1 MTYANVVSAVSR
13 PLDVTI
19 LEQMPVALV
28 VLRAS
33 DQVVVYGNEKALRHS
48 GYSESDFG
56 TLTLW
61 DVLVDDDTVH
71 AADEA
76 AKGINKRASEDGDP
90 SEGFVRFRSK
100 SGTVSTYWFTIKDIV
115 DPDGIVRYR
124 AVLGFLDY
132 DQRADDEN
140 WQEYINKVVDTAVRR
155 MAGTFAS
162 ELNNALA
169 VLRMSLE
176 SKGLLNTADDSIN
189 QALVN
194 VIEIGSKLSV
204 HGSDQFMQANW
215 PATEA
220 MLLANQQTDE
230 QQVDSSSTRVLVV
243 DDDEILLETLKDLL
257 LVHGMRVNTAT
268 TTQSAVE
275 AAQQFSPDVALI
287 DLRLGSEDGRD
298 TAKLLVESFPSVQI
312 IFMTGF
318 ANSLRE
324 IHREG
329 KYIVLKKPF
338 QINSLISH
346 IRNKVST

>member
-1 MTYANVVSAVSR
+1 MTYAHVVSTVSR

-28 VLRAS
+28 VVRAS
-33 DQVVVYGNEKALRHS
+33 DQVVVYGNEMARRHS

-61 DVLVDDDTVH
+61 DVLVDDDAVH

-76 AKGINKRASEDGDP
+76 AKGFNKRASEDGDP

-100 SGTVSTYWFTIKDIV
+100 SGIVSTYWFTIKDIV
-115 DPDGIVRYR
+115 DTDGIVRYR
-124 AVLGFLDY
+124 VVLAFIDY
-132 DQRADDEN
+132 DQRADNEN
-140 WQEYINKVVDTAVRR
+140 WQKYIDKVVDTAVRQ

-176 SKGLLNTADDSIN
+176 SKGLLDTADDLIN
-189 QALVN
+189 KALAP
-194 VIEIGSKLSV
+194 VIEIGRRLSS
-204 HGSDQFMQANW
+204 HGSDQFMQSNW
-215 PATEA
+215 PVTEA
-220 MLLANQQTDE
+220 KLLANQQMDE
-230 QQVDSSSTRVLVV
+230 RLVDLSSIRVLVV

-257 LVHGMRVNTAT
+257 LVHGMQVSTAT
-268 TTQSAVE
+268 TTQSAME
-275 AAQQFSPDVALI
+275 AAQQFPPDVSLI

-298 TAKLLVESFPSVQI
+298 TAKLLTESFPSVQI

-324 IHREG
+324 INREG
-329 KYIVLKKPF
+329 KYTVLKKPF
-338 QINSLISH
+338 QINSLISL

>member
-1 MTYANVVSAVSR
+1 
-13 PLDVTI
+13 
-19 LEQMPVALV
+19 MPVALV

-33 DQVVVYGNEKALRHS
+33 DQVVVYGNELALRHS

-76 AKGINKRASEDGDP
+76 AKGFNKRASEDGDP

-100 SGTVSTYWFTIKDIV
+100 SGIVSTYWFTIKDIV
-115 DPDGIVRYR
+115 DPDEIVRYR
-124 AVLGFLDY
+124 VVLGFIDY

-140 WQEYINKVVDTAVRR
+140 WQEYIDKVVETAVRR
-155 MAGTFAS
+155 TAGTFAS

-169 VLRMSLE
+169 VLRITLE
-176 SKGLLNTADDSIN
+176 SKGLLDTADDSIN
-189 QALVN
+189 QALAQ
-194 VIEIGSKLSV
+194 VIEIGRKLSA
-204 HGSDQFMQANW
+204 HGSDQFMQANL
-215 PATEA
+215 PAMGA
-220 MLLANQQTDE
+220 VSLANQQTDE
-230 QQVDSSSTRVLVV
+230 QLVDLCSTRVLVI

-257 LVHGMRVNTAT
+257 LVQGMLVNTAT
-268 TTQSAVE
+268 NTQSAME
-275 AAQQFSPDVALI
+275 AAHQFPPNVALI
-287 DLRLGSEDGRD
+287 DLRLGAEDGRD
-298 TAKLLVESFPSVQI
+298 TAELLAESFPSVQI

-324 IHREG
+324 IDREG
-329 KYIVLKKPF
+329 RYTVLKKPF
-338 QINSLISH
+338 QINSLISL